1 MKKRLHPPFII
12 RQNCV
17 PCRCVMKRSI
27 AYILMTAFLA
37 VPGVLLSEDQKEDET
52 FKKATSYFFKKN
64 FDMAESLL
72 LQVIEKSPDNALA
85 HAYLGD
91 IFLIKKRYDGALDL
105 YRKSIE
111 IDPAPGENYFR
122 IGQIYYYK
130 KNGAMAIQFFKKAMT
145 ADGSLKFTYYH
156 LGLTH
161 LMLMRDKRN
170 TIENWETYLKI
181 SPEDPQ
187 YENIRRAI
195 ELLKD
200 PNFVLP
206 PPDSDISV
214 EEALML
220 GGITID
226 KIKRSSTDQEAG
238 HETKKTKRKMEDI
251 YLDDDLK

>member
-1 MKKRLHPPFII
+1 MKKSII
-12 RQNCV
+12 YLLLTAIMAA
-17 PCRCVMKRSI
+17 PCP
-27 AYILMTAFLA
+27 LLA
-37 VPGVLLSEDQKEDET
+37 EGTKEDEN
-52 FKKATSYFFKKN
+52 FKKASAYFFKKE

-72 LQVIEKSPDNALA
+72 LQVIEKNPENALA
-85 HAYLGD
+85 HSYLGD

-105 YRKSIE
+105 YKKSIE
-111 IDPAPGENYFR
+111 LDPAPGENYFR
-122 IGQIYYYK
+122 VGQIYYYK
-130 KNGAMAIQFFKKAMT
+130 KNGAMALQYFKKAMA
-145 ADGSLKFTYYH
+145 ADDKLKFASYH
-156 LGLTH
+156 LGLTY
-161 LMLMRDKRN
+161 LMLMRDKEN
-170 TIENWETYLKI
+170 TILNWEAYIKS

-195 ELLKD
+195 ELLRD

-220 GGITID
+220 GGITLE